1 MTYSDVTAPT
11 WANAEQTAISCRVKF
26 DAFDAPMPFTAM
38 SNDSEAYG
46 RQLFDECAAGQH
58 GEVVPYIAPVPD
70 VPPDSHLKDRLVK
83 EAEAVIQV
91 LERAVK
97 YDMATDE
104 EKSRLEAWERYS
116 VLLSRVDVEKP
127 DWPENPSLSLTD

>member
-58 GEVVPYIAPVPD
+58 GEVAPYIAPVPD

-116 VLLSRVDVEKP
+116 VLLSRVDVDKP
-127 DWPENPSLSLTD
+127 EWPVVPEA

>member
-1 MTYSDVTAPT
+1 
-11 WANAEQTAISCRVKF
+11 
-26 DAFDAPMPFTAM
+26 M

-58 GEVVPYIAPVPD
+58 GEVAPYIAPVPD

-116 VLLSRVDVEKP
+116 VLLSRVDVDNP